1 VPPGQSNHMRT
12 KKDMRIQ
19 RRHRIR
25 SKVSGTSARPRLA
38 VFKSNK
44 YLLVQLINDDKA
56 VTIGSVRI
64 AGISTLKAKELGVKI
79 VELAK
84 KKGIKTL
91 VFDRGGY
98 RYHGVVKMIADTVR
112 EGGLTV

>member
-1 VPPGQSNHMRT
+1 MIT
-12 KKDMRIQ
+12 KKEMRIH
-19 RRHRIR
+19 RRRRIR
-25 SKVSGTSARPRLA
+25 SKVSGTEARPRLA

-44 YLLVQLINDDKA
+44 YLSVQLINDEKGI
-56 VTIGSVRI
+56 TIESARIFGTSV
-64 AGISTLKAKELGVKI
+64 AKAKELGGKI

-84 KKGIKTL
+84 KKAIKVV

-112 EGGLTV
+112 EGVITV

>member
-1 VPPGQSNHMRT
+1 
-12 KKDMRIQ
+12 
-19 RRHRIR
+19 
-25 SKVSGTSARPRLA
+25 

-44 YLLVQLINDDKA
+44 YLSVQLIDDDKA
-56 VTIGSVRI
+56 ITLGLVRLAGTNI
-64 AGISTLKAKELGVKI
+64 AKAKELGGRV

-84 KKGIKTL
+84 KKGIKTF

-112 EGGLTV
+112 EGGITV